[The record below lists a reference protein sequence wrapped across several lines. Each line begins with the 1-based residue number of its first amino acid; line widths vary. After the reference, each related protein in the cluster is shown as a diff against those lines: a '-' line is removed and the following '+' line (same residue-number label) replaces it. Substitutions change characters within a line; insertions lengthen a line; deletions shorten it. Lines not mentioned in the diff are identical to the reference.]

1 MVNVAAGDSRA
12 YLGRLAMAL
21 GVIIWGTLLAW
32 SAGAAQPPRVAAA
45 ETTHDFGQVFE
56 DHQLTHTFT
65 LENLGK
71 EPLEIREVDPDCDC
85 TIPSYDRRIAPG
97 GKGKITLSIK
107 PYSVMRQFQK
117 NTVIRFRDAEVPDLT
132 LVLKGVAQ
140 PIIEIQPN
148 HIIRLRGSVAE
159 PLSGRIR
166 FTSHL
171 SFPWEITKFETN
183 IADKIDIN
191 LRPELPGKVYILEV
205 RNKSRETGH
214 YAGKIDLFT
223 NSQKRPRLLVRVFAD
238 LTS

>member
-166 FTSHL
+166 STSICARSCPARFTSWKCATNHGKPDITPEKSIFSPTPRNGPVYWCGSL
-171 SFPWEITKFETN
+171 RTSPPEGPVRLTRSISF
-183 IADKIDIN
+183 KI
-191 LRPELPGKVYILEV
+191 R
-205 RNKSRETGH
+205 
-214 YAGKIDLFT
+214 
-223 NSQKRPRLLVRVFAD
+223 
-238 LTS
+238 